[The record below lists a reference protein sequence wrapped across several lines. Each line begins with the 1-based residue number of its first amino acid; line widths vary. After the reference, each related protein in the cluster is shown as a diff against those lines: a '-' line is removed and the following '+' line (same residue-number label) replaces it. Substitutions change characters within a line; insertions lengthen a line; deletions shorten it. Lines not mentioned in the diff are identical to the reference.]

1 MPRSTPVICVCDHAG
16 GTLCAIRGNDKNL
29 GEMPWGWV
37 RTLAFA
43 AGVVAAANVASAQT
57 GFPTKAV
64 HLFVPYPAGGAV
76 DILARTLGDELSK
89 NWGQPVIVENRPGR
103 RRPGRFAGARHLGAG
118 RLHADRGRQRS
129 RHQSVPL
136 SEDPLRHLQGFH
148 ADLACWRRRRTS
160 CWCARTRRYK
170 TLADLLAQARA
181 KPGSLSYGMAGN
193 GTSTHL
199 AGELLKNLA
208 KVDIVAIPYKGG
220 GPAMNDLLGGQIPM
234 SFNNGPES
242 VGQISAGTVRALGV
256 TTAKRAPFLPDVP
269 TMAEAG
275 VPGYDTG
282 VWWGLVGPAGM
293 PATIVGAIVERFR
306 RRTEGAGGEGPA
318 QHARRDADRQF
329 AEGIRRGDPRRLREV
344 GPDHQGRG
352 NEGRMTRRTIDDSRL
367 PAAARAD
374 PAEGAAA
381 AERLRYPRACVRAGG
396 AVSLR
401 RRPQLHAAGR
411 AAGKIS
417 GDARRGRLSI
427 AACWCRAA
435 RMAATI
441 RRCWMRW
448 RASRIACAAS
458 RWPMKRFVRNVAAVE

>member
-1 MPRSTPVICVCDHAG
+1 MR
-16 GTLCAIRGNDKNL
+16 
-29 GEMPWGWV
+29 WV

-89 NWGQPVIVENRPGR
+89 NWGQPVIVENRPG
-103 RRPGRFAGARHLGAG
+103 AGGVVASQALATSAPDGYTLIVVASG
-118 RLHADRGRQRS
+118 HATNPFLYPKIPYDTFKDFTPISLLASSPNILLVR
-129 RHQSVPL
+129 
-136 SEDPLRHLQGFH
+136 
-148 ADLACWRRRRTS
+148 ADS
-160 CWCARTRRYK
+160 PYK

-293 PATIVGAIVERFR
+293 PATIVAQLSSDFI
-306 RRTEGAGGEGPA
+306 AALKAPA
-318 QHARRDADRQF
+318 VRD
-329 AEGIRRGDPRRLREV
+329 RL
-344 GPDHQGRG
+344 
-352 NEGRMTRRTIDDSRL
+352 NTL
-367 PAAARAD
+367 
-374 PAEGAAA
+374 GAAPIGSSQK
-381 AERLRYPRACVRAGG
+381 EFD
-396 AVSLR
+396 AVIHADYEKWG
-401 RRPQLHAAGR
+401 PIIKAAG
-411 AAGKIS
+411 
-417 GDARRGRLSI
+417 
-427 AACWCRAA
+427 
-435 RMAATI
+435 
-441 RRCWMRW
+441 
-448 RASRIACAAS
+448 
-458 RWPMKRFVRNVAAVE
+458 MKAE